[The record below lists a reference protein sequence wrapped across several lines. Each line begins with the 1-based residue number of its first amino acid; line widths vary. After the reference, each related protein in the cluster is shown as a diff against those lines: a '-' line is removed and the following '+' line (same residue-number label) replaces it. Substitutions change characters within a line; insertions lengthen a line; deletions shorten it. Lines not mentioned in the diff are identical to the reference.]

1 VGLSGGFD
9 ELALTELVEMTTVG
23 RKTGRVTVFDAHGEA
38 RGELD
43 FCGGRLVGARCGEL
57 SDDKA
62 FYALLAVR
70 DGSFSFDSD
79 VVPEETCE
87 LATEALLIEGMRR
100 LDETR
105 RLRVRLPATAT
116 VRFLGGDARA
126 PLEARVLGYVG
137 PGARRLGDV
146 VEGLLVA
153 GDADE
158 YDALLTLAGLG
169 EREVVRIELAGD
181 QSAPPRRSRSPQPE
195 LER

>member
-9 ELALTELVEMTTVG
+9 ELALSELVEMTTLG
-23 RKTGRVTVFDAHGEA
+23 RKTGRVTVFNAHGDA

-43 FCGGRLVGARCGEL
+43 FRDGRLVGARCGEL
-57 SDDKA
+57 GADKA

-70 DGSFSFDSD
+70 QGSFSFDSG
-79 VVPEETCE
+79 VTPEETCD
-87 LATEALLIEGMRR
+87 LSTESLLMEGMRR

-105 RLRVRLPATAT
+105 RFRVRLPATAT
-116 VRFLGGDARA
+116 VRLLGGEAQA

-158 YDALLTLAGLG
+158 YDALQTLARLG
-169 EREVVRIELAGD
+169 ERGVVRIELPGD
-181 QSAPPRRSRSPQPE
+181 QSAPPWESRSPQPE